1 MLIAKFGLIAKFCL
15 STGAVAVA
23 LSMAAVPV
31 RADNALEKLRID
43 TAGGPRVLEV
53 EVMRTDK
60 DRERGLMFRKYLPKD
75 RGMLFDFPR
84 EEPVLFWMKNTY
96 IPLDMLF
103 IDHTG
108 RVISI
113 KHNAEPLSET
123 VIPSGGPTS
132 GVLEINGGEA
142 DALGIKTGDIVHNSF
157 FKN

>member
-1 MLIAKFGLIAKFCL
+1 MLIVKCL
-15 STGAVAVA
+15 SCAGVLTAA
-23 LSMAAVPV
+23 LLM
-31 RADNALEKLRID
+31 RAQPLRAEAALETLQID
-43 TAGGPRVLEV
+43 TAGGARVLQV
-53 EVMRTDK
+53 EVMRTDQE
-60 DRERGLMFRKYLPKD
+60 RERGLMFRKYLPKD

-142 DALGIKTGDIVHNSF
+142 DELGIKAGDIVHNSF
-157 FKN
+157 FNN